1 MTASVTIVDKNSS
14 REIILP
20 MSAIY
25 QTEDKAQVWIVN
37 DNKVS
42 LKTVEVKELDGNDV
56 VVSGLHSDEIV
67 VTAGV
72 QKLREGQSVR
82 TE

>member
-1 MTASVTIVDKNSS
+1 M
-14 REIILP
+14 
-20 MSAIY
+20 
-25 QTEDKAQVWIVN
+25 WIVN